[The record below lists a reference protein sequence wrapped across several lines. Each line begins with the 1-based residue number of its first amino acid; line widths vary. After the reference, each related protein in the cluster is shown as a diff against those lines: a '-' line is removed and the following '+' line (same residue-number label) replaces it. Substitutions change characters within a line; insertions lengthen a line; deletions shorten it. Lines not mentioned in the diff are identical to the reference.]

1 MKRND
6 SKRLRSWTVLSLAVG
21 LFTAGCVT
29 KGEHLRIKKALDDQV
44 ARLRGE
50 LEEKT
55 ARCEKLAADYRQCV
69 DRRAALEAGLGET
82 QDKLSKTA
90 IRAKAEAS
98 KAEALAGKA
107 AQLDLALRAKE
118 AELNKKEEE
127 LRLKADELRR
137 YGDRVKMLQDQVD
150 RLRAIFSDLQQKL
163 AELVRSGKLTVRM
176 VKGSF
181 VVQLPE
187 RILFASGSAVVKA
200 EGRAAIESLTAV
212 LRSMKHRWQV
222 AGHTDDVGGAAL
234 NWQLSTRRAL
244 AVLQVMLKAGMPP
257 EQVSAAGFS
266 EYQPVAPNDSA
277 ENRALNRR
285 TELLLIPNLEEL
297 LAPVTAPT
305 GPTQPS

>member
-1 MKRND
+1 M
-6 SKRLRSWTVLSLAVG
+6 LVT
-21 LFTAGCVT
+21 GCVT
-29 KGEHLRIKKALDDQV
+29 KGEHLRIKKALDGQV
-44 ARLRGE
+44 AKIRGD

-55 ARCEKLAADYRQCV
+55 TKCDKLAADFKQCAE
-69 DRRAALEAGLGET
+69 RRAALEAGLGET
-82 QDKLSKTA
+82 QDKLSKTS
-90 IRAKAEAS
+90 IRATTEAS

-107 AQLDLALRAKE
+107 AQLDEALRAKE
-118 AELNKKEEE
+118 TELNKKEEE

-137 YGDRVKMLQDQVD
+137 SGDRVKMLQDQVD

-163 AELVRSGKLTVRM
+163 ADLVRAGKLTVRM

-187 RILFASGSAVVKA
+187 RILFASGSAVVKP
-200 EGRAAIESLTAV
+200 EGRAAIESLTDV
-212 LRSMKHRWQV
+212 LRTMKHRWQV

-244 AVLQVMLKAGMPP
+244 AVLQVMLKAGMPA
-257 EQVSAAGFS
+257 EQVSAAGFG
-266 EYQPVAPNDSA
+266 EYQPVAPNDST
-277 ENRALNRR
+277 ENKASNRR
-285 TELLLIPNLEEL
+285 TELLLIPNLDEL